1 MFSEVFV
8 IIVVMELLR
17 IIGAFVA
24 YRKYFENRKEVLLF
38 AFSHSMPLTFLV
50 ATAQLGKQ
58 FGAISAEE
66 YYAFII
72 AALLEGILLTIC
84 IKLISN
90 YKAKDSTSFA

>member
-1 MFSEVFV
+1 
-8 IIVVMELLR
+8 
-17 IIGAFVA
+17 
-24 YRKYFENRKEVLLF
+24 
-38 AFSHSMPLTFLV
+38 MPLTFLV

-58 FGAISAEE
+58 FGVISAEE